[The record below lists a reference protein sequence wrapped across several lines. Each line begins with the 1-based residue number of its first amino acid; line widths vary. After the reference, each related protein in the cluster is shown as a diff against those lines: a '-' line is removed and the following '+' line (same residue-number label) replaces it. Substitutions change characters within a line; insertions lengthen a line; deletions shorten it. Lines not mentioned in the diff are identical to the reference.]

1 MSTTELIDNIKNG
14 DNVTANKTFDRVKE
28 LREKTGLGLMDCKKA
43 LEEANGDLDLAI
55 EELRKSSGLKASKK
69 SSRSAADGLIGIKSF
84 EGKSFMVEINCE
96 TDFVAR
102 DDSFNSFMQEVLEIV
117 SSNRDKSLEELL
129 EEGIEEKREK
139 LVQKLGENIVVRRIA
154 ASVDNADSSGVY
166 LHSNNKIGTIISLKE
181 GTEELAK
188 DIAMHAAA
196 TDPMAISPSDIS
208 QDVIDKEREIYV
220 AQSEESGKPAEIVEK
235 MIEGKIRKFLSE
247 VSLTEQEFV
256 KDPTIK
262 INDLL
267 KNNNAS
273 IVGFTRFEVG
283 EGIEVEKVD
292 FASEVM
298 SQIEG

>member
-1 MSTTELIDNIKNG
+1 MTNIS
-14 DNVTANKTFDRVKE
+14 ASQVKE

-43 LEEANGDLDLAI
+43 LEEANGDLDLAV
-55 EELRKSSGLKASKK
+55 EELRKTSGLKASKK
-69 SSRSAADGLIGIKSF
+69 SSRSAADGLIGIKSL

-129 EEGIEEKREK
+129 EAGIEEKREK
-139 LVQKLGENIVVRRIA
+139 LVQKLGENIVVRRIT
-154 ASVDNADSSGVY
+154 ASEDSADSSGVY
-166 LHSNNKIGTIISLKE
+166 LHSNNKIGTIISLKG
-181 GTEELAK
+181 GTEEVAK

-208 QDVIDKEREIYV
+208 QDVIEKEREIYK
-220 AQSEESGKPAEIVEK
+220 AQSEESGKPADIVEK
-235 MIEGKIRKFLSE
+235 MVEGKIRKFLTE
-247 VSLTEQEFV
+247 VSLTEQDFV
-256 KDPTIK
+256 KDPSIK
-262 INDLL
+262 INGLL

-273 IVGFTRFEVG
+273 IVGFRRFEVG

>member
-1 MSTTELIDNIKNG
+1 MSNIS
-14 DNVTANKTFDRVKE
+14 ASQVKE

-84 EGKSFMVEINCE
+84 EGRSFMVEINCE

-102 DDSFNSFMQEVLEIV
+102 DDSFNAFMEEVLKII
-117 SSNRDKSLEELL
+117 STNADKGLQELL
-129 EEGIEEKREK
+129 DESIEEQREK

-154 ASVDNADSSGVY
+154 SSDNNADSSGVY
-166 LHSNNKIGTIISLKE
+166 LHSNNKIGTIISLQ
-181 GTEELAK
+181 GGSEEVAK

-196 TDPMAISPSDIS
+196 TDPMAISPSDIPEE
-208 QDVIDKEREIYV
+208 VIEKEREIYK
-220 AQSEESGKPAEIVEK
+220 AQSEESGKPEDIVEK

-247 VSLTEQEFV
+247 VSLTEQDFV
-256 KDPTIK
+256 KDPNKT

-267 KNNNAS
+267 KDNNAS
-273 IVGFTRFEVG
+273 IVSFTRFEVG

>member
-1 MSTTELIDNIKNG
+1 MTNIS
-14 DNVTANKTFDRVKE
+14 ASQVKE

-43 LEEANGDLDLAI
+43 LEEANGDLDLAV
-55 EELRKSSGLKASKK
+55 EELRKTSGLKASKK
-69 SSRSAADGLIGIKSF
+69 SSRSAADGLIGIKSVD
-84 EGKSFMVEINCE
+84 GKSFMVEINCE

-117 SSNRDKSLEELL
+117 SSNKDKSLEELL
-129 EEGIEEKREK
+129 ESGIEEKREK

-154 ASVDNADSSGVY
+154 DSEDGADTSGVY
-166 LHSNNKIGTIISLKE
+166 LHSNNKIGTIISLKG
-181 GTEELAK
+181 GTDEVAK

-208 QDVIDKEREIYV
+208 QDVIEKEKEIYK
-220 AQSEESGKPAEIVEK
+220 AQSEESGKPEDIVEK
-235 MIEGKIRKFLSE
+235 MIEGKVRKFLSE
-247 VSLTEQEFV
+247 VSLTEQDFV
-256 KDPTIK
+256 KDPSIK
-262 INDLL
+262 IKDLL
-267 KNNNAS
+267 QNNNAN
-273 IVGFTRFEVG
+273 IIGFRRFEVG

>member
-1 MSTTELIDNIKNG
+1 MSNIS
-14 DNVTANKTFDRVKE
+14 ASQVKE

-84 EGKSFMVEINCE
+84 EGRSFMVEINCE

-102 DDSFNSFMQEVLEIV
+102 DDSFNGFMEEVLEIV
-117 SSNRDKSLEELL
+117 SSNADKDLQELL
-129 EEGIEEKREK
+129 DESIEEQREK

-154 ASVDNADSSGVY
+154 SSDNNADSSGVY
-166 LHSNNKIGTIISLKE
+166 LHSNNKIGTIVSLQ
-181 GTEELAK
+181 GGSEEVAK

-196 TDPMAISPSDIS
+196 TDPMAISPSDIP
-208 QDVIDKEREIYV
+208 VEVVEKEREIYK
-220 AQSEESGKPAEIVEK
+220 AQSEESGKPEDIVEK

-247 VSLTEQEFV
+247 VSLTEQDFV
-256 KDPTIK
+256 KDPNKT

-267 KNNNAS
+267 KDSNAS
-273 IVGFTRFEVG
+273 IVSFTRFEVG

-292 FASEVM
+292 FAIEVM

>member
-1 MSTTELIDNIKNG
+1 MSNIS
-14 DNVTANKTFDRVKE
+14 ASQVKE

-43 LEEANGDLDLAI
+43 LEESNGDLESAI
-55 EELRKSSGLKASKK
+55 EALRKTSGLKASKK
-69 SSRSAADGLIGIKSF
+69 ASRSAADGLIGIKSS
-84 EGKSFMVEINCE
+84 EGMSFMVEINCE

-102 DDSFNSFMQEVLEIV
+102 DDSFNLFMQEVLETV
-117 SSNRDKSLEELL
+117 STNVGKPLEELL
-129 EEGIEEKREK
+129 ADGIEDKREK

-154 ASVDNADSSGVY
+154 TTENGADCSGNY
-166 LHSNNKIGTIISLKE
+166 LHSNNKIGSIVSLKG
-181 GTEELAK
+181 GTEQLAK

-196 TDPMAISPSDIS
+196 TDPMALSPAEIPKDI
-208 QDVIDKEREIYV
+208 IEKEREIYK
-220 AQSEESGKPAEIVEK
+220 AQSEESGKPAEIIEK
-235 MIEGKIRKFLSE
+235 MIEGKIKKFLSE

-256 KDPTIK
+256 KDPSVK

-267 KNNNAS
+267 KEHNAT
-273 IVGFTRFEVG
+273 IVGCTRFEVG